1 MKRALIVVMLACAA
15 VSFTAPAATA
25 AQEQPA
31 QQAEKSNLAVSDF
44 GQAFQKAMSD
54 SSGLSKPVKVVL
66 LLTALTFLPALLI
79 LTTAFT
85 RIVIVLAFIRR
96 ALTTRQIP
104 PAPVIIGLALFLS
117 LFVMAPTFQKV
128 NKKAVTPYLQGQ
140 VTAPTAVEQGLG
152 PIRQFML
159 RQTHTEELQLYV
171 SMSEMEQPDK
181 PKDLPLHVLIP
192 AFVTGELKKAFELG
206 FVLYLPFLVLDLVV
220 ASILL
225 SMGMMMLPPVI
236 VSAPLKILLFVL
248 VDGWTL
254 IAQSL
259 VFSFG
264 GG

>member
-1 MKRALIVVMLACAA
+1 MKRALIIAITTCLLATCC
-15 VSFTAPAATA
+15 TAPAMGN
-25 AQEQPA
+25 EQDTPEQGA
-31 QQAEKSNLAVSDF
+31 DSSLAISDF
-44 GQAFQKAMSD
+44 GQAFQTAMSD
-54 SSGLSKPVKVVL
+54 DSGLSKPVKVVL

-117 LFVMAPTFQKV
+117 LFVMAPTFQQV
-128 NKKAVTPYLQGQ
+128 NKRAVTPYLKGD
-140 VTAPTAVEQGLG
+140 VTAPAAAEKALKPV
-152 PIRQFML
+152 RRFML
-159 RQTHTEELQLYV
+159 QQTHREELQLYV
-171 SMSEMEQPDK
+171 SMSGMEQPEK
-181 PKDLPLHVLIP
+181 PQELPLHVLIP

-236 VSAPLKILLFVL
+236 VSAPLKVLLFVL

-254 IAQSL
+254 VAKSL

>member
-1 MKRALIVVMLACAA
+1 MKRAVIIVMLACAVA
-15 VSFTAPAATA
+15 AWTAPRTWGAREGAG
-25 AQEQPA
+25 EKK
-31 QQAEKSNLAVSDF
+31 AEAGLAVSDF
-44 GQAFQKAMSD
+44 GQAFKTAMSD

-79 LTTAFT
+79 MTTAFT

-117 LFVMAPTFQKV
+117 MFVMAPTLQEV
-128 NKKAVTPYLQGQ
+128 NRKAVTPYLEGQ
-140 VTAPTAVEQGLG
+140 VTAPAAVEKGVG
-152 PIRQFML
+152 PIRTFML
-159 RQTHTEELQLYV
+159 RQTHKEELQLYV
-171 SMSEMEQPDK
+171 SMSGMEQPDT
-181 PKDLPLHVLIP
+181 PEDLPLHVHIP
-192 AFVTGELKKAFELG
+192 AFITGELKKAFELG

-248 VDGWTL
+248 VDGWSL
-254 IAQSL
+254 IAKSL
-259 VFSFG
+259 VFSFAG
-264 GG
+264 G